1 MSKLVENLRNIFK
14 IEELRD
20 RVLFTI
26 ALLAVVRIGAHIT
39 LVIPFSSAFFAS
51 ASPTTLLTSVLVLQF
66 LTSSLISFD
75 KLDIAT
81 SVCPFVSSIICA

>member
-39 LVIPFSSAFFAS
+39 LPGVDASLLAEVIRS
-51 ASPTTLLTSVLVLQF
+51 
-66 LTSSLISFD
+66 
-75 KLDIAT
+75 
-81 SVCPFVSSIICA
+81 